1 MFFYFD
7 SFAPKSAAIN
17 VKLAKTSYSAGI
29 LLLCII
35 ALVAFIV
42 RSYVLRRRARRK
54 LERIRAGDTGKSL
67 AKAGLMMFGV
77 PGKCK
82 LVQRT
87 KTVKLDTIM
96 MTRENMTL
104 PNMQID
110 RSFQPRKQESLEEM
124 LLNYR

>member
-1 MFFYFD
+1 M
-7 SFAPKSAAIN
+7 
-17 VKLAKTSYSAGI
+17 
-29 LLLCII
+29 
-35 ALVAFIV
+35 VAFIV